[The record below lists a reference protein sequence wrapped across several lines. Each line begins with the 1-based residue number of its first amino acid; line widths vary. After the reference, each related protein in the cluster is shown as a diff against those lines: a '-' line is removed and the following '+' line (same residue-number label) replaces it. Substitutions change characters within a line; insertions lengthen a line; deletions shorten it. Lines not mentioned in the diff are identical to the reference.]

1 LPATAQGQQ
10 RSPMALSAFSMQNLT
25 ENLPHLGKTRIQ
37 EVWAWNFR
45 EEAEAC
51 FEAVRSCSSGVF
63 IAFDV
68 EFPGFMQ
75 QPPLSAT
82 RNEQYAA
89 LRRNVDMLHP
99 IQLGIVIAD
108 VNGAVRGAWSFNL
121 YFSIWQDL
129 HTVASLALLSGAG
142 LNFLRHEAEGI
153 DARDFGRWLATSPL
167 IGQGNT
173 AHRWLTFSGL
183 YDLGY
188 LLKLITAGRQ
198 LPSDLSGFEAAL
210 AIHCPHRLELRN
222 WLPHG
227 SLERHLQERGI
238 DRQGAAH
245 TAASDAL
252 ATLQLFFMVVPSAQW
267 AQRDAVLQHEPD
279 AEPLAASDLGW
290 PALEAPSSSTPKVLH
305 RPANRGHRAAATSS
319 WASAA
324 RQAAAVVVMVD
335 AVR

>member
-1 LPATAQGQQ
+1 
-10 RSPMALSAFSMQNLT
+10 MQNLT
-25 ENLPHLGKTRIQ
+25 ENLTQLGEMRIH

-45 EEAEAC
+45 IEAEAC
-51 FEAVRSCSSGVF
+51 LEVVRSCGSGAF
-63 IAFDV
+63 IAVDV
-68 EFPGFMQ
+68 EFPGFVQ
-75 QPPLSAT
+75 QTPLSAS

-89 LRRNVDMLHP
+89 LRCNVDMLQP
-99 IQLGIVIAD
+99 IQLGIAIAD
-108 VNGAVRGAWSFNL
+108 ANGAVRGAWSFNL
-121 YFSIWQDL
+121 YFSIWEDL
-129 HTVASLALLSGAG
+129 HTEASLALLSSAG
-142 LNFLRHEAEGI
+142 LNFRRHEAEGI

-167 IGQGNT
+167 TGQSST
-173 AHRWLTFSGL
+173 AQRWLTFSGL

-210 AIHCPHRLELRN
+210 AIQCPHRLELRN
-222 WLPHG
+222 WLPYG

-252 ATLQLFFMVVPSAQW
+252 ATLQLFFMVVPTAQR
-267 AQRDAVLQHEPD
+267 AQRDALLDQSQQQEPD

-290 PALEAPSSSTPKVLH
+290 STLQAPSNRVLQ
-305 RPANRGHRAAATSS
+305 RPANRGHRAAATSC

-324 RQAAAVVVMVD
+324 RQAAIEEDTEVMIAMTVDAVMVD